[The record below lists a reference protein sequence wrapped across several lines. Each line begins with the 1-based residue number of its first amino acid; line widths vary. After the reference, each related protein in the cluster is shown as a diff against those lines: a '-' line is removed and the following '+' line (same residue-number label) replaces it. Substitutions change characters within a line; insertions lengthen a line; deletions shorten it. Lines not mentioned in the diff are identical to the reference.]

1 MSETSSTSKT
11 GLDEWEG
18 SNHVRQETIPLRN
31 WEPKVAQ
38 RIGKTSKTSY
48 TG

>member
-1 MSETSSTSKT
+1 MSETSMTRKT

-18 SNHVRQETIPLRN
+18 SNQVRQETIPLRN

-38 RIGKTSKTSY
+38 IVGKTSKT
-48 TG
+48 G